1 VEVGQSVS
9 AGDTVAIVEVM
20 KLMNHVAAPVD
31 GVVTGILVENGA
43 SVEFGQPIVVIDS
56 EG

>member
-1 VEVGQSVS
+1 VEVGQQVA

-20 KLMNHVAAPVD
+20 KLMNQVTSPVD

-43 SVEFGQPIVVIDS
+43 SVEFGQPIVVVDP